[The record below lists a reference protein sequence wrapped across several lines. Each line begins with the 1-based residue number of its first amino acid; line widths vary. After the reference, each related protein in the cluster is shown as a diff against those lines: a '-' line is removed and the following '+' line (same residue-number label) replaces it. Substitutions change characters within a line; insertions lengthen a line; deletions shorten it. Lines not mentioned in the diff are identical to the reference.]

1 MDNNLYYKPEKKGP
15 KPIRVII
22 AIILSAIILASLY
35 EIYRLYKINFIDT
48 KTNSND
54 NSEFIISNENT
65 NTSNLNTNTAPT
77 PTTPKTVTT
86 IPEKA
91 SVKVP
96 FTTQAPLANWDALH
110 EEACEEASL
119 IMYHHFIVGTD
130 ITSTNSAENEIQDLV
145 TFEGQN
151 GYAVDVTVEQ
161 LNEIANKY
169 YGMKTGRVIK
179 NATIDDIKR
188 EVASGRPVIIPAAGK
203 MLDNPNFKNGGPKY
217 HNLVI
222 KGYDKDG
229 WITNDPGTRK
239 GEYFRYTFD
248 NLYNAIHDWDSGDIT
263 NGAKNVLVFD

>member
-15 KPIRVII
+15 KPVRVII
-22 AIILSAIILASLY
+22 AIVLSAVILISGY
-35 EIYRLYKINFIDT
+35 EIYKVYKINYID
-48 KTNSND
+48 TNSNTNE
-54 NSEFIISNENT
+54 NSDIIISNENT
-65 NTSNLNTNTAPT
+65 NAVNVNTNTT
-77 PTTPKTVTT
+77 STTPKTVAT

-91 SVKVP
+91 SLKVP

-119 IMYHHFIVGTD
+119 IMYHHFVNGSD
-130 ITSTNSAENEIQDLV
+130 ITSTTSAEKEIQDLV
-145 TFEGQN
+145 AFEGQN
-151 GYAVDVTVEQ
+151 GYAVDVTMAQ
-161 LNEIANKY
+161 LNEIAIKY

-179 NATIDDIKR
+179 NATINDIKR

-217 HNLVI
+217 HNLVV

-248 NLYNAIHDWDSGDIT
+248 NLYNAIHDWDEGDIT